1 MLKAKTQITF
11 FFFIF
16 KRRQAAER
24 EFSCLLIFTPV
35 LHLRL
40 ADSACFAN
48 LLSPFSSYPHRN
60 ETFLSGSGFLQL
72 VSEALCQQHR
82 ILQIF
87 ELQLKALRKDV
98 VTHVVFNLRFGP
110 QLATLQME
118 AVE

>member
-48 LLSPFSSYPHRN
+48 LLSPFSSYVHQN
-60 ETFLSGSGFLQL
+60 SFLSGSDFLQL
-72 VSEALCQQHR
+72 VSDVLCQQHR

-87 ELQLKALRKDV
+87 ELQLKALRKDIV
-98 VTHVVFNLRFGP
+98 AHVVFNLRFGP